1 METARELGEAKR
13 ILEGVEA
20 TALSS
25 VAQVLA
31 EVTESLSRTAKDLT
45 DMRAAEWMTAEQAA
59 KHLGCE
65 SVKAFEKIASRE
77 GGSQALPL
85 GSRLAVQP
93 CRARR
98 LAHDPGRSR
107 ATLMHLE
114 GGATQGRL
122 PVAGHRSRV
131 HHDHRHAAQRGQPHI
146 PLLQTPPEA
155 CRVAADTYPRPS
167 PHSRDPAARQG
178 CTSQNSSRDARAL
191 HDNPNDGHLFSR
203 AAGHAGPPPR

>member
-1 METARELGEAKR
+1 MGSYPPDRNTVREPDPLLGTARELGEAKR

-77 GGSQALPL
+77 GIPKHYLSARVPRYNRAELDAWL
-85 GSRLAVQP
+85 MSRREAV
-93 CRARR
+93 RR
-98 LAHDPGRSR
+98 
-107 ATLMHLE
+107 
-114 GGATQGRL
+114 
-122 PVAGHRSRV
+122 
-131 HHDHRHAAQRGQPHI
+131 
-146 PLLQTPPEA
+146 
-155 CRVAADTYPRPS
+155 
-167 PHSRDPAARQG
+167 
-178 CTSQNSSRDARAL
+178 
-191 HDNPNDGHLFSR
+191 
-203 AAGHAGPPPR
+203 